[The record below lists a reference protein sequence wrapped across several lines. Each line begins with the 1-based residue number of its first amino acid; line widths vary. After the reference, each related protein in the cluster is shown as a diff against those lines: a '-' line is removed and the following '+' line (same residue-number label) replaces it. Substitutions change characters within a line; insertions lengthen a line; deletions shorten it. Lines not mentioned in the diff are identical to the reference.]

1 MLKKLA
7 NKEDSSE
14 SEDLKLAL
22 EQALDGDYDAS
33 GKGPHSP
40 YISFVRRAVSLYSAA
55 HFGHDD
61 HNSWI
66 TEFLLIM
73 ACVSQYHARASSPL
87 SCNKDVTIFQSKV
100 RNAVANLVGKTARMV
115 LLQVAYEALTCLIIL
130 KTIFTFFKGHS
141 DLFFDLLKKCNL
153 PNPNL
158 NLHGAMDEEQFL
170 HQHYIANVS
179 VLGGYSTQDID
190 SLISTT
196 RSKTSTGLTRFMK
209 VPKLVAFRS
218 SGLHSLLPLLLLH
231 HPLPG

>member
-61 HNSWI
+61 HDSWI

-87 SCNKDVTIFQSKV
+87 SCNKDVTIFQSNM
-100 RNAVANLVGKTARMV
+100 RNAVANLAGM
-115 LLQVAYEALTCLIIL
+115 
-130 KTIFTFFKGHS
+130 
-141 DLFFDLLKKCNL
+141 
-153 PNPNL
+153 
-158 NLHGAMDEEQFL
+158 
-170 HQHYIANVS
+170 
-179 VLGGYSTQDID
+179 QDC
-190 SLISTT
+190 
-196 RSKTSTGLTRFMK
+196 
-209 VPKLVAFRS
+209 
-218 SGLHSLLPLLLLH
+218 
-231 HPLPG
+231 